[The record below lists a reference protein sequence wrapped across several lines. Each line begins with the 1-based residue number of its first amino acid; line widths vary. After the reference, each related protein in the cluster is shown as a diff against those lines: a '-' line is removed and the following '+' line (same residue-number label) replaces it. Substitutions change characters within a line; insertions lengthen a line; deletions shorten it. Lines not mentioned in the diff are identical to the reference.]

1 MGARPT
7 FADLTAAERR
17 RLVAGSL
24 LRSLLV
30 STLLVTAYY
39 LVPLDAASGNPLA
52 GLLVGLAL
60 VVVVLAWQVHA
71 IGSAE
76 FPRLRAI
83 GAVALGLPLL
93 LVLFAAVYAVQSQ
106 GDPAS
111 FTEPLDR
118 TDALYF
124 TVTIFATVGFG
135 DIAPLT
141 AAARIMAMVQMVL
154 DVVAVGVVAKLL
166 VGAVDLGLR
175 KKEGGTDRGAPD

>member
-1 MGARPT
+1 MSARPT
-7 FADLTAAERR
+7 FADRTAAERR

-30 STLLVTAYY
+30 STLLIAAYY
-39 LVPLDAASGNPLA
+39 LVPLNAASGDALA
-52 GLLVGLAL
+52 RLVVGLAF
-60 VVVVLAWQVHA
+60 VVAVLAWQVRA
-71 IGSAE
+71 VGSAE

-93 LVLFAAVYAVQSQ
+93 LVLFAAVYVVQSQ

-124 TVTIFATVGFG
+124 TVSVFATVGFG
-135 DIAPLT
+135 DIAPVT
-141 AAARIMAMVQMVL
+141 TAARIVATVQMVL
-154 DVVAVGVVAKLL
+154 DVVAVGLVVKLL
-166 VGAVDLGLR
+166 VGAVDVGLH
-175 KKEGGTDRGAPD
+175 KQEGGRDRGRE